1 MTDKPTTMDH
11 DEVHNILDTGP
22 AELTPSPTNTLIELS
37 QVHDAELQKTMLF
50 DPQMK
55 EKCLNELLY
64 RASITSSFLTRTQ
77 RLSLV
82 QIERAKFAIFDITA
96 RDMEVEILSQG
107 ADPRSIILDL
117 EYTSTEVIF
126 ITRGSVRNDPR
137 LNSN

>member
-1 MTDKPTTMDH
+1 MRR
-11 DEVHNILDTGP
+11 IQI
-22 AELTPSPTNTLIELS
+22 PSSTNTLIELS